1 MACASSALQ
10 ILMTS
15 CLTAARSTGKVTAI
29 LRENAMHKADLIITK
44 RMLGALLIALGAL
57 AFAGILLL
65 DALRGTFGDFGTAQL
80 LGLAGSLGVC
90 LVGLSLLPLGDR
102 PA

>member
-1 MACASSALQ
+1 
-10 ILMTS
+10 
-15 CLTAARSTGKVTAI
+15 
-29 LRENAMHKADLIITK
+29 MHRADLIITK
-44 RMLGALLIALGAL
+44 RMLGALLIVLGAL
-57 AFAGILLL
+57 AFVSIILL
-65 DALRGTFGDFGTAQL
+65 DALRGALGDFGPAQL